1 MIGLITLLA
10 LGLFIALAA
19 MTLYTV
25 HVLTHPPRR
34 TYASALARNRPGDP
48 SELLAAPRSFEEWE
62 FDCGGLRLPAWE
74 IPGDARHGP
83 TVILV
88 HGWGDSRIGALSR
101 VPHLLPL
108 ARRVIT
114 FDLRG
119 HGEAPGVCTLG
130 VREPNDLTTLIDH
143 LKSPVVLMG
152 WSLGA
157 GVCIAAAAQMPQ
169 LVRAVIAEAPYRL
182 ARTPAGNVIREWALP
197 YRGNLPPAMWLL
209 GTWFGVGP
217 SGLNSG
223 SFDRAVLASRVR
235 CPLLVIH
242 GEFDSVCPPA
252 DGREIA
258 AAAGGFFVPIG
269 GAGHHGMWTTPESC
283 GQCVEAIGN
292 FLAGVLAGPDRTPN
306 PGN

>member
-1 MIGLITLLA
+1 MTGLISLLA
-10 LGLFIALAA
+10 LGLLIALAA

-48 SELLAAPRSFEEWE
+48 SELPAGPRDFGEWG
-62 FDCGGLRLPAWE
+62 FDCGDLRLPVWE
-74 IPGDARHGP
+74 ISGDAPQGP

-101 VPHLLPL
+101 IPHLLPL

-114 FDLRG
+114 FDMRG
-119 HGEAPGVCTLG
+119 HGEAAGLCMLG
-130 VREPNDLTTLIDH
+130 VREPNDLAALMDH

-157 GVCIAAAAQMPQ
+157 GVCIAAAAARPEM
-169 LVRAVIAEAPYRL
+169 VRAVITEAPYRL
-182 ARTPAGNVIREWALP
+182 ARTPARNVIREWALP
-197 YRGNLPPAMWLL
+197 YRVNLPPAMWLL
-209 GTWFGVGP
+209 GIGFGVGP
-217 SGLNSG
+217 SGLNSSG
-223 SFDRAVLASRVR
+223 FDRAEFAARVR
-235 CPLLVIH
+235 CPLLVLH

-258 AAAGGFFVPIG
+258 AAAGGVFVPIT

-283 GQCVEAIGN
+283 EQCVGAIGK
-292 FLAGVLAGPDRTPN
+292 FLAGVPADRD
-306 PGN
+306 